1 MAHFSDALDAVKSA
15 LNSAGDADFDAH
27 AVLVLVTVE
36 DFFNGDIP
44 PSRSA
49 DFYADLFTRI
59 KDLIAAQAVQ
69 Q

>member
-1 MAHFSDALDAVKSA
+1 MAQVSDALDAVKSA

-27 AVLVLVTVE
+27 AILALVTVE

-49 DFYADLFTRI
+49 EFYADLFTRI
-59 KDLIAAQAVQ
+59 KDLIAAQASQ